1 MLKNHTSIF
10 IQSPKKMDVEIS
22 TVETLKGDQ
31 FNLLLTQEQK
41 VYQNNALINEGLET
55 NPEKQQHCE
64 GNRENSEMKVKD
76 KPKKKHRRGA
86 RKKHRIKYKPYNK
99 LTWDEKRKL
108 DEKDAVKAVRRRE
121 ELVAK
126 KGRPI
131 APYNTTQFLMEEHDP
146 GDKNLQQQNH
156 HSSTSSAEGNT
167 KEVNDNEES
176 CSSCSSDEYFEKDFD
191 EFYERIHIDTLNSYT
206 KEDLIKNVYD
216 LEQRIES
223 LERQLKQYDLK
234 DMNSQEEIK
243 RLTKENQELREK
255 EK

>member
-1 MLKNHTSIF
+1 ME
-10 IQSPKKMDVEIS
+10 VEIIN
-22 TVETLKGDQ
+22 TEALVEDNSENGFKKY
-31 FNLLLTQEQK
+31 EQK
-41 VYQNNALINEGLET
+41 IVPEIALTNGRLET
-55 NPEKQQHCE
+55 SGKKQQQQHCE
-64 GNRENSEMKVKD
+64 GNSDGKD

-86 RKKHRIKYKPYNK
+86 RKKHRTKYKPYDK

-121 ELVAK
+121 ELVAQ

-146 GDKNLQQQNH
+146 GDENLHQNH
-156 HSSTSSAEGNT
+156 HSSTSSAEGNL
-167 KEVNDNEES
+167 KENLEQEDS

-216 LEQRIES
+216 LEQKIEI
-223 LERQLKQYDLK
+223 LERQLRQFDGVK
-234 DMNSQEEIK
+234 DIKSLQNEIE
-243 RLTKENQELREK
+243 RLTKENLELKSK
-255 EK
+255 EQIAS

>member
-1 MLKNHTSIF
+1 ME
-10 IQSPKKMDVEIS
+10 VEIS
-22 TVETLKGDQ
+22 SMETLKGDQ
-31 FNLLLTQEQK
+31 SNLLTTQEQK
-41 VYQNNALINEGLET
+41 VNLNNALMNERLET
-55 NPEKQQHCE
+55 SSEKQQHCE
-64 GNRENSEMKVKD
+64 GNRENSEVKVKD

-146 GDKNLQQQNH
+146 GDENLQQQHH
-156 HSSTSSAEGNT
+156 HSSTSSAEGNV
-167 KEVNDNEES
+167 KEVQDNDES

-191 EFYERIHIDTLNSYT
+191 EFYERIQKDTLNSYT

-223 LERQLKQYDLK
+223 LESQLKKSNVKDVNLK
-234 DMNSQEEIK
+234 EEIK
-243 RLTKENQELREK
+243 RLTKENQELRSK
-255 EK
+255 GK

>member
-1 MLKNHTSIF
+1 MT
-10 IQSPKKMDVEIS
+10 MEVEIS
-22 TVETLKGDQ
+22 NLKTLSGDRN
-31 FNLLLTQEQK
+31 NLIKKEQEIGQK
-41 VYQNNALINEGLET
+41 NALINGSLE
-55 NPEKQQHCE
+55 PSFEKQQQQHCE
-64 GNRENSEMKVKD
+64 QNRENLEVKVKD

-86 RKKHRIKYKPYNK
+86 RKKHRTKYKPYNK

-121 ELVAK
+121 ELVAQ

-146 GDKNLQQQNH
+146 GDENLQQH
-156 HSSTSSAEGNT
+156 HPSSTSSVEGNP
-167 KEVNDNEES
+167 KEIHENEES

-216 LEQRIES
+216 LEQRIET
-223 LERQLKQYDLK
+223 LERQLKQSNMK
-234 DMNSQEEIK
+234 DVNLQEEIE
-243 RLTKENQELREK
+243 RLTKENQELK
-255 EK
+255 TKKKVPLSQ